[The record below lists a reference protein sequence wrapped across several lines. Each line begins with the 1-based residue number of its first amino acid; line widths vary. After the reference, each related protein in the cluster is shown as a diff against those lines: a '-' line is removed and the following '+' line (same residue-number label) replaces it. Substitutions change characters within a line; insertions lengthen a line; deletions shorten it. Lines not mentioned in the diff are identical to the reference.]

1 MHRAACL
8 ALLLTLAVPV
18 AVDAQSYGGA
28 PVPPPAPAAVAP
40 AADWSAQRKAR
51 DAMLEAYLAKD
62 PVAYRWF
69 ADFPFGVSS
78 GVPYLIVKLLPRLAR
93 EQWGSEANFLDV
105 VGLFMDER
113 EPGYPIARGFGFTGL
128 SRADP
133 GGAPDFAALSC
144 GACHIGR
151 VRLADGAL
159 RYLDGGVNTQFNL
172 VQYRVRVAATIDK
185 ITKGAKTLDERTE
198 RATAA
203 ILDAL
208 AKAHAEDENFFYK
221 NYSFGGKH
229 FDAQYEAE
237 QIALFQKD
245 APTLVRGFLIRAG
258 LELSSFLD
266 LLAKNYQGFEGPMT
280 AGFGGMA
287 DATGVSVSMAFAT
300 AKARGETPD
309 PQTALPPTA
318 GLTDFMAVWEQGK
331 RLAHWSADKTSLIDG
346 GGQWNGNIPIPMF
359 RNLAAELTLGLG
371 ADTDIRIA
379 AFAERLLRALPAP
392 VYPFEV
398 DLALAKKGE
407 ALFAQNCAVCHKP
420 HNGEVYDMGTDLG
433 RARVVSEAIAQGA
446 RATFTGICPPSK
458 TVKMPPNGTPL
469 NPCAEFDN
477 VSLENKAE
485 FAMADP
491 KAHDGYNALPLGGV
505 WAQAPYLHNGSVP
518 TLYHLLVPSERPR
531 VFMKGRLDYDK
542 QLVGYDWDLGAARH
556 EEGYRFDTAAFPPL
570 SNKGHDKNRMDVDK
584 TWKLDWSDDKAGALA
599 IIEYLKTR

>member
-1 MHRAACL
+1 MRRAACL
-8 ALLLTLAVPV
+8 ALLLMLAVPV
-18 AVDAQSYGGA
+18 AADAQSYGGA
-28 PVPPPAPAAVAP
+28 SVPPPAPTTVP
-40 AADWSAQRKAR
+40 AADWSARRKSR
-51 DAMLEAYLAKD
+51 DEMLEAYLAKD

-78 GVPYLIVKLLPRLAR
+78 GVPYLVLKLLPRLAP

-105 VGLFMDER
+105 VGLFVDER

-128 SRADP
+128 SRTES

-185 ITKGAKTLDERTE
+185 ITKGAKTLDERSE
-198 RATAA
+198 RATAV

-208 AKAHAEDENFFYK
+208 TKAHAEDENFFYK
-221 NYSFGGKH
+221 NYIFGGKR

-237 QIALFQKD
+237 QIALFRKD
-245 APTLVRGFLIRAG
+245 APALVRGFLIRAG

-287 DATGVSVSMAFAT
+287 DATGVSVSMAFAV
-300 AKARGETPD
+300 AKAHGETSD

-379 AFAERLLRALPAP
+379 AFAERLLRDLPAP
-392 VYPFEV
+392 AYPFEV

-420 HNGEVYDMGTDLG
+420 HNGAVYDMGSDKG
-433 RARVVSEAIAQGA
+433 RARVVSQSIAKAPEPASPASVRRSG
-446 RATFTGICPPSK
+446 PS
-458 TVKMPPNGTPL
+458 N
-469 NPCAEFDN
+469 CRRQE
-477 VSLENKAE
+477 
-485 FAMADP
+485 
-491 KAHDGYNALPLGGV
+491 
-505 WAQAPYLHNGSVP
+505 QA
-518 TLYHLLVPSERPR
+518 
-531 VFMKGRLDYDK
+531 
-542 QLVGYDWDLGAARH
+542 
-556 EEGYRFDTAAFPPL
+556 
-570 SNKGHDKNRMDVDK
+570 
-584 TWKLDWSDDKAGALA
+584 
-599 IIEYLKTR
+599 

>member
-1 MHRAACL
+1 MRRAACL
-8 ALLLTLAVPV
+8 ALLLMLAVPV
-18 AVDAQSYGGA
+18 AADAQSYGGA
-28 PVPPPAPAAVAP
+28 SVPPSAPTAAP
-40 AADWSAQRKAR
+40 AADWSARRKAR
-51 DAMLEAYLAKD
+51 DEMLEVYLAKD

-78 GVPYLIVKLLPRLAR
+78 GVPYLVLKLLPRLAP

-105 VGLFMDER
+105 VGLFVDER

-128 SRADP
+128 SRAEP

-208 AKAHAEDENFFYK
+208 TKAHAKDENFFYK
-221 NYSFGGKH
+221 NYSFGGKR
-229 FDAQYEAE
+229 FDARYEAE

-245 APTLVRGFLIRAG
+245 APALVRGFLIRAG

-287 DATGVSVSMAFAT
+287 DATGVSVSMAFAA
-300 AKARGETPD
+300 AKADGEAPD

-331 RLAHWSADKTSLIDG
+331 RLAHWSADTTSLIDG

-379 AFAERLLRALPAP
+379 AFAERLLRDLPAP
-392 VYPFEV
+392 PRSKGVASDRRRPLGLSPRERSLRSWGKIPQILQLGFGDYGKWRLPKHAFVKPEI
-398 DLALAKKGE
+398 DLHREPGVVKRVMPLAALADRE
-407 ALFAQNCAVCHKP
+407 
-420 HNGEVYDMGTDLG
+420 
-433 RARVVSEAIAQGA
+433 A
-446 RATFTGICPPSK
+446 RANCRKRSAS
-458 TVKMPPNGTPL
+458 
-469 NPCAEFDN
+469 AE
-477 VSLENKAE
+477 
-485 FAMADP
+485 
-491 KAHDGYNALPLGGV
+491 
-505 WAQAPYLHNGSVP
+505 AQASIGLH
-518 TLYHLLVPSERPR
+518 R
-531 VFMKGRLDYDK
+531 
-542 QLVGYDWDLGAARH
+542 
-556 EEGYRFDTAAFPPL
+556 
-570 SNKGHDKNRMDVDK
+570 
-584 TWKLDWSDDKAGALA
+584 A
-599 IIEYLKTR
+599 I